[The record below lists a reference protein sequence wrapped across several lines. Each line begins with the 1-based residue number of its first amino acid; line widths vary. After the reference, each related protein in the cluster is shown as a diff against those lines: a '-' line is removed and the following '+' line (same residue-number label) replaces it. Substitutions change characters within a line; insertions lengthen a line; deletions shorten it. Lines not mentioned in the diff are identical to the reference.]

1 MKRLS
6 VFLLLILLAG
16 TIDLSPLSLTTLR
29 KDTIHVE
36 IEGEVEEEGEYE
48 LSLYSTLNDALEKAK
63 TSENADIEALNPSTI
78 LKDGDVIY
86 VPRKKEE
93 TEKPRVSINY
103 APADELC
110 TLSGIGPSTAE
121 RIIAYREE
129 NGLFQTLED
138 LMRVKGIGQSRFE
151 KIRDDI
157 CL

>member
-16 TIDLSPLSLTTLR
+16 TIDLSPLSLSSLR
-29 KDTIHVE
+29 KDTIHVQ
-36 IEGEVEEEGEYE
+36 IDGEVEQEGEYE
-48 LSLYSTLNDALEKAK
+48 LALYSTLDDALEKAS
-63 TSENADIEALNPSTI
+63 TSDQADIEALNPSII
-78 LKDGDVIY
+78 LKDGDVIH

-93 TEKPRVSINY
+93 SEKQRVSINY
-103 APADELC
+103 AEADELC

-129 NGLFQTLED
+129 NGLFQMLED
-138 LMRVKGIGQSRFE
+138 LMRVKGIGKSRFE